1 MVMSVVTV
9 KNRDLG
15 VLNVTS
21 IDRCGGST
29 FIGFTSEAG
38 VLAACLQADGTLDI
52 IDNEYPGL
60 KYNVERFRPLLV
72 EALSVAHSKDKAG
85 ADT

>member
-1 MVMSVVTV
+1 MSVITV
-9 KNRDLG
+9 RNRDLG
-15 VLNVTS
+15 ILNVTS
-21 IDRCGGST
+21 ITRTPNAT

-38 VLAACLQADGTLDI
+38 ELAACLGSDGSLDI

-72 EALSVAHSKDKAG
+72 EALRVADSQNQAG
-85 ADT
+85 ADA

>member
-1 MVMSVVTV
+1 MNLVITV
-9 KNRDLG
+9 RNRDLG
-15 VLNVTS
+15 ILNVTS
-21 IDRCGGST
+21 IDRTGGAI

-38 VLAACLQADGTLDI
+38 ELSACLGEDGSLDI

-60 KYNVERFRPLLV
+60 KYNVERFRPLLM
-72 EALSVAHSKDKAG
+72 EALSVAHSKNQTG

>member
-9 KNRDLG
+9 KNREIG
-15 VLNVTS
+15 ILNVTS
-21 IDRCGGST
+21 ITRQDGAT

-38 VLAACLQADGTLDI
+38 ELSACLRDDGSLEI